1 MRPAAKGFLVV
12 AGVGGAY
19 VSARM
24 ALCHYIGVAADFSAR
39 INDAVDQTA
48 PSAVIT
54 RSRSTSPPRRLQ
66 SDIEIQTSIG
76 SEQVIDLREGA
87 DA

>member
-1 MRPAAKGFLVV
+1 MRPAAKGFLVA

-24 ALCHYIGVAADFSAR
+24 VVCHYIGVAADFSAR
-39 INDAVDQTA
+39 INDAVEPTA

-54 RSRSTSPPRRLQ
+54 RSRSTSPPRRFE
-66 SDIEIQTSIG
+66 SDIEIRRSVAAA
-76 SEQVIDLREGA
+76 EVIDLREGA
-87 DA
+87 DV